1 MGITPINYTSY
12 YDNSYKDSYVSQEK
26 LKMHCKN
33 PLMSPKI
40 NLFDGGEG
48 LLSFFTSG
56 STSESGFSCLTVSE
70 FDDFFEFCK
79 SQM

>member
-1 MGITPINYTSY
+1 
-12 YDNSYKDSYVSQEK
+12 
-26 LKMHCKN
+26 
-33 PLMSPKI
+33 MSLKI

-70 FDDFFEFCK
+70 FDDFFEF
-79 SQM
+79 